1 MTVFVLVHGNFH
13 DGSAWNGVSR
23 CLEQLGHVA
32 HAPTLPGHGRDVPT
46 NVGYRDAAE
55 SVAGYVVQRDLRDI
69 VLVGHSGGG
78 VAISNTVEIIA
89 DRVQR
94 LVYLSGW
101 VLQDGES
108 ILEMLPAHYRE
119 LFDGMAAQSPD
130 DTVEVPFDVWR
141 SNFIND
147 AHEAVAKSAFEQL
160 VPQPYS
166 YLVEQAKFTTFH
178 SLMVPKCYILP
189 TEDIVL
195 PRDDEWGWHP
205 RMTSRLGEHRFLQM
219 PGSHEVMF
227 TNPRGLADTI
237 VETCID

>member
-1 MTVFVLVHGNFH
+1 
-13 DGSAWNGVSR
+13 
-23 CLEQLGHVA
+23 
-32 HAPTLPGHGRDVPT
+32 
-46 NVGYRDAAE
+46 
-55 SVAGYVVQRDLRDI
+55 

-78 VAISNTVEIIA
+78 VAISHTVEIIA

-178 SLMVPKCYILP
+178 SLTVPKCYILP

>member
-13 DGSAWNGVSR
+13 DGSAWKGVSR
-23 CLEQLGHVA
+23 CLEQLGHIT

-78 VAISNTVEIIA
+78 VAISHTVEIIA

-108 ILEMLPAHYRE
+108 ILEMLAHYRE

-130 DTVEVPFDVWR
+130 DTVEVPFDVWGTISSTTPTKPSRNRPSSNWCR
-141 SNFIND
+141 SR
-147 AHEAVAKSAFEQL
+147 
-160 VPQPYS
+160 
-166 YLVEQAKFTTFH
+166 T
-178 SLMVPKCYILP
+178 P
-189 TEDIVL
+189 TSSNKRNSPPSTVDGAEVL
-195 PRDDEWGWHP
+195 HP
-205 RMTSRLGEHRFLQM
+205 ADRGHRLASRRRM
-219 PGSHEVMF
+219 
-227 TNPRGLADTI
+227 GLASAHDQPARRAP
-237 VETCID
+237 VPPDAGQP